1 MFWISDLDNPQYASL
16 IPQPKK
22 RIINKKRTL
31 GIDNKQHEHLRVVV
45 PSGLK
50 PQYGVYPLT
59 PALRLGVVF
68 YYQSLPGKIFIPHR
82 KQFPFQKKVLT
93 LHCIY
98 GVYSLT
104 FLW

>member
-31 GIDNKQHEHLRVVV
+31 GIDNKQHEHLRVVES
-45 PSGLK
+45 SGLK

-59 PALRLGVVF
+59 PALRLGLVTVLSELGF
-68 YYQSLPGKIFIPHR
+68 SPDSAGYIIPDIVQLTQNFSFSRISWAIF
-82 KQFPFQKKVLT
+82 L
-93 LHCIY
+93 
-98 GVYSLT
+98 
-104 FLW
+104 